1 VYRPSYVVSDVYLRN
16 MNVAYVSN
24 PALIVRIGGPSV
36 YVNQR
41 VVGAVMVVPHDAF
54 VNARPVAAAAIVVRP
69 EMLVSVRVTGF
80 APAIAPERVSV
91 MAGGAVAVHAPPA
104 MMVQRAVVVRNA
116 PPPPPVAFA
125 ARQEALRQ
133 NPGRPL
139 DANQMNS
146 LRAAQPQRPAMVRP
160 VNQPAPAGFG
170 RTGMS
175 GAPPAARPQPAV
187 RNDRPPSAQP
197 VARPAGEPARPAERP
212 AEAVRPAERPAEPA
226 RPAERPAQPVRPAE
240 RPAEAVRPA
249 ERPAEARPAAEP
261 RKEEPAA
268 RPENKGNEKNNK
280 KVVKKNDKTEKER

>member
-1 VYRPSYVVSDVYLRN
+1 
-16 MNVAYVSN
+16 
-24 PALIVRIGGPSV
+24 
-36 YVNQR
+36 
-41 VVGAVMVVPHDAF
+41 
-54 VNARPVAAAAIVVRP
+54 
-69 EMLVSVRVTGF
+69 
-80 APAIAPERVSV
+80 
-91 MAGGAVAVHAPPA
+91 
-104 MMVQRAVVVRNA
+104 
-116 PPPPPVAFA
+116 
-125 ARQEALRQ
+125 
-133 NPGRPL
+133 
-139 DANQMNS
+139 MNS

-197 VARPAGEPARPAERP
+197 VARPAAEPARPAERP
-212 AEAVRPAERPAEPA
+212 AEAVRPAERPA
-226 RPAERPAQPVRPAE
+226 QPLRPAE